1 MPVQV
6 TFAKNL
12 PDNLKRMQEQS
23 FQHHSKKSQEEP
35 WIHTNYIPFYDTQTE
50 VSIDFSSLQQYGMA
64 VIMEIVHILI
74 A

>member
-1 MPVQV
+1 
-6 TFAKNL
+6 
-12 PDNLKRMQEQS
+12 MQEQS
-23 FQHHSKKSQEEP
+23 FQHHSKKNQEEP

-64 VIMEIVHILI
+64 VITEIVNILI